1 MEWKISMCLEVSA
14 RYCVDIVKFLCVR
27 RVSKCVC
34 VCAKCKNTP
43 GFCVHVY
50 VRVFLYLPE
59 LQSHPVCQSVLQ
71 VKSFLQSS
79 HQSWQSSIHRG
90 TSKIRS
96 LRQL

>member
-1 MEWKISMCLEVSA
+1 MERKISMCLEVSA
-14 RYCVDIVKFLCVR
+14 WYCVDIVKFLCVR
-27 RVSKCVC
+27 Q
-34 VCAKCKNTP
+34 
-43 GFCVHVY
+43 
-50 VRVFLYLPE
+50 VFLYSPE
-59 LQSHPVCQSVLQ
+59 LQSHPVCQLVLQ